1 MTDHEHRDGTPGIGE
16 TKDSSGLSS
25 RHFLRDT
32 FVGAATISIGR
43 NKNGGDLTLSAS
55 TVSDRLIW
63 ASAPRPVGCEL
74 PEAQGTALPQPTHP
88 SGLQLRL

>member
-1 MTDHEHRDGTPGIGE
+1 MTDHGKDGNQSVGDA
-16 TKDSSGLSS
+16 KDSPGLSR
-25 RHFLRDT
+25 RHFLKDT

-63 ASAPRPVGCEL
+63 ASAPRPVGYEL
-74 PEAQGTALPQPTHP
+74 PEAQGTALPQPIHP